1 VPDDTDTSDAL
12 HELHHAMREATTL
25 PEITPDTPPPRAA
38 WVNLLLQVSDR
49 QRKIVVVLDSM
60 HKDAMQHH
68 TETMA
73 ILRIL
78 ANAGK

>member
-1 VPDDTDTSDAL
+1 VPHATEDAL
-12 HELHHAMREATTL
+12 HELHKSMREATTL
-25 PEITPDTPPPRAA
+25 PEIAPGEEPPRTE

-49 QRKIVVVLDSM
+49 QRRIVDVLDGM
-60 HKDAMQHH
+60 QRDHVQHH
-68 TETMA
+68 EETMA